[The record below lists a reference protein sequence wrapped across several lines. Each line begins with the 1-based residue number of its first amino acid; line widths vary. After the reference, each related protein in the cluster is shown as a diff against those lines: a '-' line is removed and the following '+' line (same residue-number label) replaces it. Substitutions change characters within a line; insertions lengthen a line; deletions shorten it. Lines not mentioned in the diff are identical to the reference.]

1 MNAFLEQIEHDERLT
16 LRHISL
22 YLALFRCWNNSFFN
36 NPFYISRAKL
46 MKIGHI
52 GSCNTFARVIR
63 ELENFGYINYF
74 PPGRKGSALL
84 VSVIPM
90 IPTPKQKKVIPANI
104 RNDTG
109 EGMRSIPQ
117 TEENGDRPHNID
129 TGLVSPEIHIN
140 KLFKDPNKKT
150 FFPDYSTVK
159 KFEPPSRE
167 QVIAAFRS
175 WGVPEVDAKRFY
187 LHYQANGWYQSGK
200 VAIQDWKAAAEK
212 WILNSKKFKPKN
224 DVSKPGSLN
233 AGSGSNY
240 AEPI

>member
-1 MNAFLEQIEHDERLT
+1 EQLEHDERLT
-16 LRHISL
+16 LRHVGL

-74 PPGRKGSALL
+74 PPGRKGSASQ

-90 IPTPKQKKVIPANI
+90 MPAPKQKKVIPAGI
-104 RNDTG
+104 RSDTR
-109 EGMRSIPQ
+109 EGVPEIPQ
-117 TEENGDRPHNID
+117 TEENIQQPDNFD
-129 TGLVSPEIHIN
+129 TAPVSAMIHTN
-140 KLFKDPNKKT
+140 KPFKNSNKKT
-150 FFPDYSTVK
+150 GSQMHSTVK
-159 KFEPPSRE
+159 KFEPPSKDE
-167 QVIAAFRS
+167 VVAAFRS
-175 WGVPEVDAKRFY
+175 WGVPEVDAKLFY

-224 DVSKPGSLN
+224 NASKPGNLN
-233 AGSGSNY
+233 AGAGSNY